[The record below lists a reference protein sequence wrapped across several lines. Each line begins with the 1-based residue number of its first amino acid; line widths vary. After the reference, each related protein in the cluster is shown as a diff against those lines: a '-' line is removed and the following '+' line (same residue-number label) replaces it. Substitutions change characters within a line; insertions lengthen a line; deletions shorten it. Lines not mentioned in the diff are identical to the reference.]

1 MALSSR
7 ATEARRRGFRRR
19 HQSRLQIGAP
29 RVALQNQADNSV
41 CGQAARRQTE
51 DVMAWRDDKA
61 RATLIREAAGS
72 MQPGKTPR
80 TFAELLFDHTT
91 IEDLANYDAASLAF
105 LAQQAWEHVQQRTAG
120 SADIRVINPM
130 MPDGREIS
138 VLQVLNDNMPFLFD
152 STMAELTE
160 QGIEVTLVSHPI
172 IAVERDEQ
180 GKLLRF
186 YGETLPEG
194 AKGERESLIHFHIA
208 RLDADADRQK
218 LIDGLAKT
226 LNDVRAC
233 VADWQA
239 MRARVEQAIM
249 TFRSNPPPLPI
260 DEVAEANQFLQWLC
274 ADNFTFLGLREY
286 RFSSDSDASDEI
298 STGEGLGI
306 LRDPDV
312 KVLRRGTEMVVMT
325 SEIRE
330 FLREPTLLI
339 VIKANVSS
347 RVHRRIRMDYV
358 GIKLYT
364 PDGRLEGELR
374 VVGLFTSGAYTRS
387 ARQIPYVRH
396 KVTRVLQRAGFDPN
410 SHSGKALMHILEE
423 YPRDEL
429 FQVDVETLYNFVME
443 ILILY
448 ERPRVRALARVD
460 KFDRFVSVLAFIP
473 REKYDTDVRTRVGAL
488 LSQVYKGTLS
498 ASYVSFPEG
507 ALARVHYIIGRYE
520 GKTPVV
526 ERATLE
532 AGISAIA
539 ATWADKLKAALTA
552 STDGMRARML
562 ANRYAQAFSGGYTEV
577 FGAEQA
583 IADIKTVEKLTP
595 ARPVTISVHRFEGED
610 DPRRFGL
617 KVFSDAA
624 PLSLSY
630 RVPVIE
636 NHGLRVV
643 NERTYQI
650 VPRTRLAPVWLHDMT
665 IEISDGQPIEINPE
679 FSHRLEASIM
689 AVVTDRA
696 ESDGYNALI
705 LRTALGWRE
714 VSTIRALSRYLHQ
727 IRAPFSQDYMWE
739 TLRENTAITASMVAL
754 FQARLDPRLATTD
767 AERSARETTLLAEI
781 EEQLK
786 SVASLDEDRILR
798 RFTNLVQATIR
809 TNLWQIGQDGH
820 PRPVISFKF
829 DARKIEELPAPRP
842 YREIFVYSPRVEAVH
857 LRFGKVARGGI
868 RWSDRPQDFRT
879 EILGLVKAQQV
890 KNAVIVPVGAKGG
903 FVPKRLPPPSN
914 RDAWMA
920 EGTETYRIFI
930 RSLLELTD
938 NLDGDT
944 IVPPDDTV
952 RHDGDDPYLVV
963 AADKGTATFSD
974 IANAISAEK
983 GHWLGDAFASG
994 GSQGY
999 DHKKMGIT
1007 ARGAW
1012 EAVKRHFRE
1021 FGTDIQT
1028 VPFTAAGVGDMSG
1041 DVFGNGMLLSPTTR
1055 LVAAFDHRDIFI
1067 DPSPDPAIS
1076 HAERLRMFSLP
1087 RSSWQDYNKSLISQG
1102 GGVFSRSLK
1111 AIPLAQEV
1119 RALLDLDKPQVT
1131 PSEVMTAIL
1140 KARVDLLWFGGIGT
1154 YIRASGESDDQVGDR
1169 TNDPIRVTG
1178 ADVRAR
1184 VVGEGANL
1192 GATQRGRIEAAQK
1205 GIKLN
1210 TDAIDNSAGVNT
1222 SDVEVNLKIALARPE
1237 RDGRLGQNDRNSLL
1251 AAMTDEVG
1259 MLVLRNNYLQTL
1271 ALSLA
1276 ERKGVAENG
1285 FLARLMQSLEQ
1296 RGLLDRA
1303 VEFLPDDVAIAE
1315 HTRRGQPFTRPELAV
1330 LLAYAKLTLYDD
1342 LLASGVP
1349 DDPYLARELS
1359 QYFPREV
1366 RDKFPDSVEF
1376 HRLRREIISTNLANA
1391 VINRGGPACVVRLTD
1406 ETDADVPTIAMAFV
1420 AADESYGLNRLNDA
1434 IDALDDKIDGQ
1445 LQLGLYAAVQDLLHS
1460 RVVWYVRNVDFGAGL
1475 EAVISRFG
1483 PCIRVIAAGL
1493 DNSLPPDIQAGR
1505 SKRRQDLTDGGVPAE
1520 LAGELADLDA
1530 LVSAPDIVT
1539 VAGCSNRAI
1548 GDTAATFF
1556 AAETNFRL
1564 DRIIAAARGVPANDF
1579 FERLA
1584 IDRAVNQ
1591 IAAAERRLVADM
1603 LAAGQSG
1610 QQAAENWLAAHPK
1623 AARIRRSVEEIAT
1636 SGLTLAKLTVAA
1648 NLLGDLV
1655 KG

>member
-1 MALSSR
+1 M
-7 ATEARRRGFRRR
+7 
-19 HQSRLQIGAP
+19 
-29 RVALQNQADNSV
+29 
-41 CGQAARRQTE
+41 E

-61 RATLIREAAGS
+61 RATLIREAAGT
-72 MQPGKTPR
+72 MQPGKAPR
-80 TFAELLFDHTT
+80 PFAELLFNHTN
-91 IEDLANYDAASLAF
+91 IEDLVNYDAASLAF
-105 LAQQAWEHVQQRTAG
+105 LAEQAWEHVQRRTAG
-120 SADIRVINPM
+120 SADIRVTNPM

-138 VLQVLNDNMPFLFD
+138 VLEVLNDNMPFLFD
-152 STMAELTE
+152 STMAELAE
-160 QGIEVTLVSHPI
+160 HGIEVTLVTHPI

-186 YGETLPEG
+186 HGETLTEG

-218 LIDGLAKT
+218 LIEGLTKT

-233 VADWQA
+233 VVDWQA
-239 MRARVEQAIM
+239 MRARVEQAIK
-249 TFRSNPPPLPI
+249 TFNSNPPPLPI
-260 DEVAEANQFLQWLC
+260 DEIAEANQFLQWLC
-274 ADNFTFLGLREY
+274 ANNFTFLGLREY
-286 RFSSDSDASDEI
+286 RFSSDTYGSDGI
-298 STGEGLGI
+298 SEGEGLGI

-312 KVLRRGTEMVVMT
+312 KILRRGTEMVVMT
-325 SEIRE
+325 PEIRE
-330 FLREPTLLI
+330 FMREPTVLI
-339 VIKANVSS
+339 VTKANVNS
-347 RVHRRIRMDYV
+347 RVHRRVRMDYV

-374 VVGLFTSGAYTRS
+374 LVGLFTSGAYTRS
-387 ARQIPYVRH
+387 ARQIPYIRH
-396 KVTRVLQRAGFDPN
+396 KVAQVLERAGFDPA
-410 SHSGKALMHILEE
+410 SHSGKAVQHILED

-429 FQVDVETLYNFVME
+429 FQVDAETLYNFVMDV
-443 ILILY
+443 LTLY
-448 ERPRVRALARVD
+448 ERPRVRALARAD
-460 KFDRFVSVLAFIP
+460 KFDRFVSILVFIP
-473 REKYDTDVRTRVGAL
+473 REKYDTDVRTRVAVFL
-488 LSQVYKGTLS
+488 AQAYKGRLS

-507 ALARVHYIIGRYE
+507 SLARVHYIIGRYE
-520 GKTPVV
+520 GETPVIA
-526 ERATLE
+526 RDILE
-532 AGISAIA
+532 SEISAIA
-539 ATWADKLKAALTA
+539 ATWGDKLKAALAA

-562 ANRYAQAFSGGYTEV
+562 ANRYARAFDGGYTEA
-577 FGAEQA
+577 FSAEQA
-583 IADIKTVEKLTP
+583 ITDIAAIEKLTP
-595 ARPVTISVHRFEGED
+595 TRPVAISVHRDEGHD
-610 DPRRFGL
+610 DPRCFGL

-650 VPRTRLAPVWLHDMT
+650 VPSTRPAPAWLHDMT
-665 IEISDGQPIEINPE
+665 VEANDGKPIAISPE
-679 FSHRLEASIM
+679 FNHRLEASIM
-689 AVVTDRA
+689 AVVGDRA

-705 LRTALGWRE
+705 LRTALSWRE
-714 VSTIRALSRYLHQ
+714 ISAIRALSRYLRQ

-739 TLRENTAITASMVAL
+739 TLRNNAAITTSIVSL
-754 FQARLDPRLATTD
+754 FQARFDPRLAATD
-767 AERSARETTLLAEI
+767 AERSAREAAILAEI

-798 RFTNLVQATIR
+798 LFSNLVQATIR

-829 DARKIEELPAPRP
+829 EARKIEGLPAPRP
-842 YREIFVYSPRVEAVH
+842 LYEIFVYSPRVEGIH
-857 LRFGKVARGGI
+857 LRFGKVARGGL

-920 EGTETYRIFI
+920 EGTECYRIFI

-938 NLDGDT
+938 NLDGDM
-944 IVPPDDTV
+944 IVPPDNTV

-974 IANAISAEK
+974 IANTISAAK

-1021 FGTDIQT
+1021 LGTDIQT
-1028 VPFTAAGVGDMSG
+1028 VPFTVAGVGDMSG
-1041 DVFGNGMLLSPTTR
+1041 DVFGNGMLLSPATK

-1067 DPSPDPAIS
+1067 DPSPDPVIS
-1076 HAERLRMFSLP
+1076 HAERLGMFSLP

-1111 AIPLAQEV
+1111 AIPLAPEV
-1119 RALLDLDKPQVT
+1119 RVLLDLNKPQAT
-1131 PSEVMTAIL
+1131 PFEVMTAIL

-1169 TNDPIRVTG
+1169 TNDPIRITG

-1184 VVGEGANL
+1184 VIGEGANL
-1192 GATQRGRIEAAQK
+1192 GVTQRGRIEAAQK
-1205 GIKLN
+1205 GTKLN

-1237 RDGRLGQNDRNSLL
+1237 RDQRLNESDRNDLL
-1251 AAMTDEVG
+1251 VAMTNEVG
-1259 MLVLRNNYLQTL
+1259 TLVLRNNYLQTL

-1276 ERKGVAENG
+1276 ERRGVADNG
-1285 FLARLMQSLEQ
+1285 FLARLMQSLE
-1296 RGLLDRA
+1296 RRSLLDRG

-1315 HTRRGQPFTRPELAV
+1315 RTLRGQSFTRPELAV

-1342 LLASGVP
+1342 LLASDVP

-1359 QYFPREV
+1359 QYFPRQV
-1366 RDKFPDSVEF
+1366 RDKFLDSVES
-1376 HRLRREIISTNLANA
+1376 HRLRREIVSTNLANA
-1391 VINRGGPACVVRLTD
+1391 VINRGGPACVVRLID
-1406 ETDADVPTIAMAFV
+1406 ETDTDVPTIAMAFV
-1420 AADESYGLNRLNDA
+1420 AVDESYRLSRLNDA
-1434 IDALDDKIDGQ
+1434 IDALDNRIDGQ
-1445 LQLGLYAAVQDLLHS
+1445 LQLGLYASVQDLLHS
-1460 RVVWYVRNVDFGAGL
+1460 RVVWYVRNVDFSAGL

-1483 PCIRVIAAGL
+1483 PSIREIADGL
-1493 DNSLPPDIQAGR
+1493 DNTLPQDMQTAR
-1505 SKRRQDLTDGGVPAE
+1505 SKRRQDLSDAGVPVE
-1520 LAGELADLDA
+1520 LAGKLADLNVLA
-1530 LVSAPDIVT
+1530 SAPDIVT
-1539 VAGCSNRAI
+1539 VAGRTNRAI

-1564 DRIIAAARGVPANDF
+1564 DSIIAAARSVPANDYF
-1579 FERLA
+1579 DRLA
-1584 IDRAVNQ
+1584 IDRAVDQ

-1603 LAAGQSG
+1603 LSNGQSG
-1610 QQAAENWLAAHPK
+1610 QQAAEDWLAAHPK
-1623 AARIRRSVEEIAT
+1623 AIRIRRSVEEIAT
-1636 SGLTLAKLTVAA
+1636 SGPTLAKLTVAA

>member
-1 MALSSR
+1 
-7 ATEARRRGFRRR
+7 
-19 HQSRLQIGAP
+19 
-29 RVALQNQADNSV
+29 
-41 CGQAARRQTE
+41 
-51 DVMAWRDDKA
+51 MAWRDDKA
-61 RATLIREAAGS
+61 RATLIREAAAS

-80 TFAELLFDHTT
+80 AFAELLFDHTN
-91 IEDLANYDAASLAF
+91 IEDLANYDATSLAF
-105 LAQQAWEHVQQRTAG
+105 LAEQAWEHVQRCTAG

-138 VLQVLNDNMPFLFD
+138 VLEVLNDNMPFLFD
-152 STMAELTE
+152 STMAELAE
-160 QGIEVTLVSHPI
+160 QGIEVTLVAHPI

-186 YGETLPEG
+186 YGEALPDG
-194 AKGERESLIHFHIA
+194 ARGERESLIHFHIA

-218 LIDGLAKT
+218 LIEGLTKT

-233 VADWQA
+233 VTDWRA
-239 MRARVEQAIM
+239 MRARVEQAIK
-249 TFRSNPPPLPI
+249 TFSSSPPPLPI
-260 DEVAEANQFLQWLC
+260 DEVAEASQFLQWLC

-286 RFSSDSDASDEI
+286 RFSPDTDAPDDI

-325 SEIRE
+325 PEIRE
-330 FLREPTLLI
+330 FMREPTVLM
-339 VIKANVSS
+339 VVKANVSS
-347 RVHRRIRMDYV
+347 RVHRRVRMDYV

-396 KVTRVLQRAGFDPN
+396 KVAQVLERAGFDAD
-410 SHSGKALMHILEE
+410 SHSGKAVQHILEE

-429 FQVDVETLYNFVME
+429 FQVDAETLYNFVME
-443 ILILY
+443 ILVLY
-448 ERPRVRALARVD
+448 ERPRVRALARTD
-460 KFDRFVSVLAFIP
+460 KFDRFVSVLVFIP
-473 REKYDTDVRTRVGAL
+473 REKYDTDVRTRIAAFL
-488 LSQVYKGTLS
+488 AQVYEGRLA
-498 ASYVSFPEG
+498 ASYISFPEG
-507 ALARVHYIIGRYE
+507 SLVRVHYIIGRYE
-520 GKTPVV
+520 GDTPVIA
-526 ERATLE
+526 RATLE
-532 AGISAIA
+532 AEISAIA
-539 ATWADKLKAALTA
+539 ATWGDKLKAALAT

-562 ANRYAQAFSGGYTEV
+562 ANRYARAFTGGYTEA
-577 FGAEQA
+577 FGTSQA
-583 IADIKTVEKLTP
+583 TTDIATIEKLTS
-595 ARPVTISVHRFEGED
+595 ARPVAISVYRIEGED
-610 DPRRFGL
+610 DPTRFGL
-617 KVFSDAA
+617 KVFSRGA
-624 PLSLSY
+624 PMSLSY

-650 VPRTRLAPVWLHDMT
+650 VPSATPAPAPVWLHDMT
-665 IEISDGQPIEINPE
+665 IEANDGKPIVINTE
-679 FSHRLEASIM
+679 FNHRLEASIM
-689 AVVTDRA
+689 AVAGDRT

-705 LRTALGWRE
+705 LRTALSWRE
-714 VSTIRALSRYLHQ
+714 ISAIRALSRYLRQ

-739 TLRENTAITASMVAL
+739 TLRKNSAITTSIVAL
-754 FQARLDPRLATTD
+754 FQARFDPRLVATD
-767 AERSARETTLLAEI
+767 AERSARQTIILAEI

-798 RFTNLVQATIR
+798 LFTNLVQATIR

-829 DARKIEELPAPRP
+829 EARKIEDLPAPRP
-842 YREIFVYSPRVEAVH
+842 LYEIFVYSPRVEGIH
-857 LRFGKVARGGI
+857 LRFGKVARGGL

-903 FVPKRLPPPSN
+903 FVPKRLPPPSD
-914 RDAWMA
+914 RDAFMA
-920 EGTETYRIFI
+920 EGTEAYRIFV

-944 IVPPDDTV
+944 IVPPDNTV

-974 IANAISAEK
+974 IANAISTEK
-983 GHWLGDAFASG
+983 SHWLGDAFASG

-1021 FGTDIQT
+1021 LGADIQT
-1028 VPFTAAGVGDMSG
+1028 VPFIAAGVGDMSG
-1041 DVFGNGMLLSPTTR
+1041 DVFGNGMLLSPATR

-1076 HAERLRMFSLP
+1076 HAERRRMLNLP
-1087 RSSWQDYNKSLISQG
+1087 RSSWQDYDKSLISQG

-1111 AIPLAQEV
+1111 AIPLALEV
-1119 RALLDLDKPQVT
+1119 RALLDLDRPQAT
-1131 PSEVMTAIL
+1131 PFEVMRAIL

-1237 RDGRLGQNDRNSLL
+1237 RDGRLSESDRNSLL

-1303 VEFLPDDVAIAE
+1303 VEFLPDDVAITE
-1315 HTRRGQPFTRPELAV
+1315 RTRRGQPFTRPELAV

-1349 DDPYLARELS
+1349 NDPYLARELS

-1391 VINRGGPACVVRLTD
+1391 VINRGGPACVVRLID

-1420 AADESYGLNRLNDA
+1420 AVDESYGLNRLNDA
-1434 IDALDDKIDGQ
+1434 IDALDNRIDGQ

-1460 RVVWYVRNVDFGAGL
+1460 RVVWYVRNVDFSAGL

-1483 PCIRVIAAGL
+1483 PSIREIAAGL
-1493 DNSLPPDIQAGR
+1493 DNALPQDIQAAR
-1505 SKRRQDLTDGGVPAE
+1505 SKHRQDLTDGGVPAE
-1520 LAGELADLDA
+1520 LAGELADLDT

-1539 VAGCSNRAI
+1539 VAERTNRVI
-1548 GDTAATFF
+1548 GDTATTFF
-1556 AAETNFRL
+1556 AAEAYFGL
-1564 DRIIAAARGVPANDF
+1564 DRIIAAARGVTANDF

-1584 IDRAVNQ
+1584 IDRAVDQ

-1603 LAAGQSG
+1603 LANGKSG
-1610 QQAAENWLAAHPK
+1610 HQAAENWLAAHPK

-1636 SGLTLAKLTVAA
+1636 SGLTLAKLTVGA

>member
-1 MALSSR
+1 M
-7 ATEARRRGFRRR
+7 
-19 HQSRLQIGAP
+19 
-29 RVALQNQADNSV
+29 
-41 CGQAARRQTE
+41 E
-51 DVMAWRDDKA
+51 DIMAWRDDKA
-61 RATLIREAAGS
+61 RATLIRDAAGS
-72 MQPGKTPR
+72 VPAGKSPR
-80 TFAELLFDHTT
+80 AFAEPLFGYTN
-91 IEDLANYDAASLAF
+91 IEDLTNYDAASLAL
-105 LAQQAWEHVQQRTAG
+105 LAEQAWEHVQRRTAG
-120 SADIRVINPM
+120 SADIRVVNPTL
-130 MPDGREIS
+130 PNGREIS
-138 VLQVLNDNMPFLFD
+138 VLEILNDNMPFLFD

-160 QGIEVTLVSHPI
+160 QGIEVTLVAHPT
-172 IAVERDEQ
+172 IAVERDDE

-186 YGETLPEG
+186 YGEALPEG
-194 AKGERESLIHFHIA
+194 AKGARESLIHLHIT

-218 LIDGLAKT
+218 LIEGLATT
-226 LNDVRAC
+226 LGNVRAC
-233 VADWQA
+233 VADWRA
-239 MRARVEQAIM
+239 MRDRVEEAIK
-249 TFRSNPPPLPI
+249 TFSSNPPPLPI

-286 RFSSDSDASDEI
+286 RFSPDSDASDGI
-298 STGEGLGI
+298 TTGEGLGI

-330 FLREPTLLI
+330 FMREPTLLI
-339 VIKANVSS
+339 VFKANVSS

-358 GIKLYT
+358 GIKLYS

-387 ARQIPYVRH
+387 VRQIPYVRH
-396 KVTRVLQRAGFDPN
+396 KVSRVLQRAGFDPN
-410 SHSGKALMHILEE
+410 GHSGKALMHILED

-429 FQVDVETLYNFVME
+429 FQIDVDTLYKFVIE
-443 ILILY
+443 ILLLY

-460 KFDRFVSVLAFIP
+460 KFDRFVSILTFIP
-473 REKYDTDVRTRVGAL
+473 RDKYDTDVRTRVGAFL
-488 LSQVYKGTLS
+488 AQTYKGTLS

-507 ALARVHYIIGRYE
+507 ALARVHFIIGRYE

-526 ERATLE
+526 EHTTLE

-562 ANRYAQAFSGGYTEV
+562 TNRYARAFTGGYTEI
-577 FGAEQA
+577 FSAEQA
-583 IADIKTVEKLTP
+583 IVDIATIEKLTP
-595 ARPVTISVHRFEGED
+595 ARPVTISVHRFEGD
-610 DPRRFGL
+610 DPNRLGL

-650 VPRTRLAPVWLHDMT
+650 VPGNRPEPVWLHDMT
-665 IEISDGQPIEINPE
+665 IETSDGEPIEINPD

-689 AVVTDRA
+689 AVVADRA

-727 IRAPFSQDYMWE
+727 IRAPFTQDYMWA
-739 TLRENTAITASMVAL
+739 TLRKNTAITATLVAL
-754 FQARLDPRLATTD
+754 FQARLDPRLALTD
-767 AERSARETTLLAEI
+767 AERSARETALLAEI

-786 SVASLDEDRILR
+786 SVASLDEDRIVR
-798 RFTNLVQATIR
+798 RFTNLVQATVR
-809 TNLWQIGQDGH
+809 TNLWQIGEDGH

-829 DARKIEELPAPRP
+829 EARRIDDLPAPRP
-842 YREIFVYSPRVEAVH
+842 LYEIFVYSPRVEGIH
-857 LRFGKVARGGI
+857 LRFGKVARGGL

-903 FVPKRLPPPSN
+903 FVPKRLPPPSS
-914 RDAWMA
+914 RDAWLA
-920 EGTETYRIFI
+920 EGTEAYRVFV

-938 NLDGDT
+938 NLDGD
-944 IVPPDDTV
+944 IVVPPESTV

-974 IANAISAEK
+974 LANAISAEK
-983 GHWLGDAFASG
+983 NHWLGDAFASG

-1021 FGTDIQT
+1021 LGTDIQT
-1028 VPFTAAGVGDMSG
+1028 MPFTAVGVGDMSG
-1041 DVFGNGMLLSPTTR
+1041 DVFGNGMLLSPATR

-1076 HAERLRMFSLP
+1076 IAERKRLFDLP

-1102 GGVFSRSLK
+1102 GGVFSRQLK
-1111 AIPLAQEV
+1111 AIPLAPEV
-1119 RALLDLDKPQVT
+1119 RTLLDLDKPQAT
-1131 PSEVMTAIL
+1131 PFEVMTAIL
-1140 KARVDLLWFGGIGT
+1140 KARADLLWFGGIGT
-1154 YIRASGESDDQVGDR
+1154 YVRSSGESDDQVGDR
-1169 TNDPIRVTG
+1169 TNDPIRITG
-1178 ADVRAR
+1178 GDVRAR
-1184 VVGEGANL
+1184 VIGEGANL
-1192 GATQRGRIEAAQK
+1192 GVTQRGRIEAAQK
-1205 GIKLN
+1205 GVKLN

-1222 SDVEVNLKIALARPE
+1222 SDVEVNIKIALARPE
-1237 RDGRLGQNDRNSLL
+1237 REGRLIPADRNSLL
-1251 AAMTDEVG
+1251 AAMTDAVG
-1259 MLVLRNNYLQTL
+1259 TLVLRNNYLQTL

-1276 ERKGVAENG
+1276 ERKGVAETG
-1285 FLARLMQSLEQ
+1285 FLTRLMQSLEQ
-1296 RGLLDRA
+1296 RGLLSRA
-1303 VEFLPDDVAIAE
+1303 VEFLPDDAALTE
-1315 HTRRGQPFTRPELAV
+1315 RTRRGQSLARPELAV

-1342 LLASGVP
+1342 LLVTSVP

-1359 QYFPREV
+1359 QYFPRELQ
-1366 RDKFPDSVEF
+1366 DKFPTAAEL
-1376 HRLRREIISTNLANA
+1376 HRLRREIIATSLANA
-1391 VINRGGPACVVRLTD
+1391 VINRGGPACVVRLID
-1406 ETDADVPTIAMAFV
+1406 ETDADIPTIVMAYV
-1420 AADESYGLNRLNDA
+1420 AVDECYGLKWLNDA
-1434 IDALDDKIDGQ
+1434 IDALDTCIDGQ
-1445 LQLGLYAAVQDLLHS
+1445 VQLSLYASVQDLLLS
-1460 RVVWYVRNVDFGAGL
+1460 RMVWYVRNVDFRDGL
-1475 EAVISRFG
+1475 EAVVARFG
-1483 PCIRVIAAGL
+1483 PAIRQIVAGL
-1493 DNSLPPDIQAGR
+1493 DTTLPPDLQAARG
-1505 SKRRQDLTDGGVPAE
+1505 KRRQELADAGVPAG
-1520 LAGELADLDA
+1520 LAFELADLDA

-1539 VAGCSNRAI
+1539 VAERTTRPI
-1548 GDTAATFF
+1548 GDAASTFF
-1556 AAETNFRL
+1556 AAEANFRL
-1564 DRIIAAARGVPANDF
+1564 DRIIAAARSVPANDY
-1579 FERLA
+1579 FERMA
-1584 IDRAVNQ
+1584 IDRAIEQ
-1591 IAAAERRLVADM
+1591 IGGAERKLAADM
-1603 LAAGQSG
+1603 LATGQSG
-1610 QQAAENWLAAHPK
+1610 HPAVEIWLAAHPE
-1623 AARIRRSVEEIAT
+1623 AARIRRSVEEIAA

-1655 KG
+1655 KA

>member
-1 MALSSR
+1 
-7 ATEARRRGFRRR
+7 
-19 HQSRLQIGAP
+19 
-29 RVALQNQADNSV
+29 
-41 CGQAARRQTE
+41 
-51 DVMAWRDDKA
+51 MAWRDDEA
-61 RATLIREAAGS
+61 RATLIHEAAGS
-72 MQPGKTPR
+72 MQPGKAPR
-80 TFAELLFDHTT
+80 AFAELLFDHTNT
-91 IEDLANYDAASLAF
+91 EDLANYDAASLAF
-105 LAQQAWEHVQQRTAG
+105 LAEQAWEHVQRRTADR
-120 SADIRVINPM
+120 ANFRVINPM

-138 VLQVLNDNMPFLFD
+138 VLEVLNDNMPFLFD
-152 STMAELTE
+152 STMAELAE
-160 QGIEVTLVSHPI
+160 QGIEVTLVAHPI

-180 GKLLRF
+180 GKVLRF

-239 MRARVEQAIM
+239 MRARVEQAIK
-249 TFRSNPPPLPI
+249 TFRFNPPPLPI

-286 RFSSDSDASDEI
+286 RFSSDTDALDEI

-330 FLREPTLLI
+330 FMHEPSVLI

-347 RVHRRIRMDYV
+347 RVHRRVRMDYV

-374 VVGLFTSGAYTRS
+374 LVGLFTSGAYTRS

-396 KVTRVLQRAGFDPN
+396 KVAQVLERAGFDPD
-410 SHSGKALMHILEE
+410 SHSGKAVQHILEE

-429 FQVDVETLYNFVME
+429 FQVDAETLYNFVME
-443 ILILY
+443 ILVLY
-448 ERPRVRALARVD
+448 ERPRVRALARTD
-460 KFDRFVSVLAFIP
+460 KFDRFVSILVFIP
-473 REKYDTDVRTRVGAL
+473 REKYDTDVRTRIAAFL
-488 LSQVYKGTLS
+488 AQVYEGRLA
-498 ASYVSFPEG
+498 ASYLSFPEG
-507 ALARVHYIIGRYE
+507 SLVRVHYIIGRYE
-520 GKTPVV
+520 GDTPAV

-532 AGISAIA
+532 AEISAIA
-539 ATWADKLKAALTA
+539 ATWGDKLKAALAIT
-552 STDGMRARML
+552 TDGMRARML
-562 ANRYAQAFSGGYTEV
+562 ANRYARAFTGGYTEA
-577 FGAEQA
+577 FGTSQA
-583 IADIKTVEKLTP
+583 IADIATIEKLTS
-595 ARPVTISVHRFEGED
+595 ARPVAISVYRIEFED
-610 DPRRFGL
+610 DPTRFGL
-617 KVFSDAA
+617 KVFSRGA

-650 VPRTRLAPVWLHDMT
+650 VPSATPTPAPVWLHDMT
-665 IEISDGQPIEINPE
+665 IEANDGKPIVIGTE
-679 FSHRLEASIM
+679 FNHRLEASIM
-689 AVVTDRA
+689 AVVGDRA

-714 VSTIRALSRYLHQ
+714 ISAIRALSRYLRQ
-727 IRAPFSQDYMWE
+727 IRTPFSQDYMWE
-739 TLRENTAITASMVAL
+739 TLRNNTAITASIVAL
-754 FQARLDPRLATTD
+754 FQARFDPRLVATD
-767 AERSARETTLLAEI
+767 AERSARQTTILAEI

-786 SVASLDEDRILR
+786 SVGSLDEDRILR
-798 RFTNLVQATIR
+798 LFTNLVQATIR

-829 DARKIEELPAPRP
+829 EARKIEDMPAPRP
-842 YREIFVYSPRVEAVH
+842 LYEIFVYSPRVEGIH
-857 LRFGKVARGGI
+857 LRFGKVARGGL

-974 IANAISAEK
+974 IANAISTEK
-983 GHWLGDAFASG
+983 SHWLGDAFASG

-1021 FGTDIQT
+1021 SGTDIQT
-1028 VPFTAAGVGDMSG
+1028 LPFTAVGVGDMSG
-1041 DVFGNGMLLSPTTR
+1041 DVFGNGMLLSPATR

-1076 HAERLRMFSLP
+1076 HAERLRMFNLT
-1087 RSSWQDYNKSLISQG
+1087 RSSWQDYDKSLITQG

-1111 AIPLAQEV
+1111 AIPLAPEV
-1119 RALLDLDKPQVT
+1119 RGLLDLDKPQAT
-1131 PSEVMTAIL
+1131 PFEVLTAIL

-1184 VVGEGANL
+1184 VIGEGANL

-1237 RDGRLGQNDRNSLL
+1237 RDGRLGKSDRNSLL

-1259 MLVLRNNYLQTL
+1259 TLVLRNNYLQTL

-1303 VEFLPDDVAIAE
+1303 VEFLPDDVAITE
-1315 HTRRGQPFTRPELAV
+1315 RTRRGQPFTRPELAV

-1359 QYFPREV
+1359 QYFPRKV
-1366 RDKFPDSVEF
+1366 LDKFPDSVEF
-1376 HRLRREIISTNLANA
+1376 HRLRREIIATNLANA
-1391 VINRGGPACVVRLTD
+1391 VINRSGPACVVRLID
-1406 ETDADVPTIAMAFV
+1406 ETDSDVPTITMAFV
-1420 AADESYGLNRLNDA
+1420 AVDESYGLNRLNDA
-1434 IDALDDKIDGQ
+1434 IDALDNKIDGQ

-1460 RVVWYVRNVDFGAGL
+1460 RVVWYVRNVDFSAGL
-1475 EAVISRFG
+1475 EVVISRFG
-1483 PCIRVIAAGL
+1483 PCIREIAVGL
-1493 DNSLPPDIQAGR
+1493 DNNLPQDIQAGR
-1505 SKRRQDLTDGGVPAE
+1505 SKRRQDLSDGGVPAE

-1539 VAGCSNRAI
+1539 VAERTNRAI
-1548 GDTAATFF
+1548 GDTATTFF
-1556 AAETNFRL
+1556 AAEANFRL
-1564 DRIIAAARGVPANDF
+1564 DRIIAATRGVPANDF
-1579 FERLA
+1579 FDRLA
-1584 IDRAVNQ
+1584 IDRAVDQ

-1603 LAAGQSG
+1603 LATGQSG

-1623 AARIRRSVEEIAT
+1623 ATRIRRSVEEIAA